1 MLTTWIHWH
10 TDADA
15 KFTLAATCLNNK
27 TSLQARL
34 DTSDFEGLCI
44 YLGETF
50 QQGFSE
56 RVLTLTEKTMLY

>member
-1 MLTTWIHWH
+1 MF
-10 TDADA
+10 
-15 KFTLAATCLNNK
+15 KQQN
-27 TSLQARL
+27 SLQARL